1 MQLHIGKE
9 IRKIAKQK
17 QITQVVLAEMIT
29 TSKQNIYS
37 IYQRKTIDTG
47 ILVKLSNVLE
57 HNFFTYYF
65 NELAFDVDMELKE
78 EINKIKQSLQ
88 EKEKEIQYLK
98 EIIELQ
104 KEILGKK
111 ERLA

>member
-9 IRKIAKQK
+9 IKKIAIQK
-17 QITQVVLAEMIT
+17 QIKQIELAEMIT

-47 ILVKLSNVLE
+47 ILVKICNALS

-65 NELAFDVDMELKE
+65 EQLEFDAEKETKDELNNLKL
-78 EINKIKQSLQ
+78 SLQ
-88 EKEKEIQYLK
+88 EKTKEIEYLK
-98 EIIELQ
+98 EIIDLQ

-111 ERLA
+111 GKSE

>member
-9 IRKIAKQK
+9 IRRIAKQK
-17 QITQVVLAEMIT
+17 QVKQIELAEMII

-47 ILVKLSNVLE
+47 ILVKICNALN

-65 NELAFDVDMELKE
+65 EQLEFDAEKELKE
-78 EINKIKQSLQ
+78 ELNILKTSLL
-88 EKEKEIQYLK
+88 EKSKEIVYLK
-98 EIIELQ
+98 EIIDLQ
-104 KEILGKK
+104 KEILGKSK
-111 ERLA
+111 K